1 MKRDYKYFK
10 LLLDL
15 RFLKNCIKNNVILK
29 LEQFPLANLQ
39 CSNAKR
45 TKNINKKRRVRLVQK
60 DLSSAKNELIFR
72 LKRIDFHVRKLFL
85 VGNDR
90 SISKY
95 RNIQDKRSFKLSNS
109 VVRDVS
115 HDPEQ
120 LIHNFSSHI
129 LSEARKSLLCRGLH
143 FTLNLWNMQII
154 PFLLNSFTKTFK
166 LPISTLFKIKP

>member
-1 MKRDYKYFK
+1 MKVPSMNFLIFYVRAIINHVCNMHS
-10 LLLDL
+10 LLPLVCL
-15 RFLKNCIKNNVILK
+15 QFLFW
-29 LEQFPLANLQ
+29 Q
-39 CSNAKR
+39 
-45 TKNINKKRRVRLVQK
+45 RRRIVLVKK
-60 DLSSAKNELIFR
+60 DLSSVKNELIFR
-72 LKRIDFHVRKLFL
+72 LRRTDFHACKLFL

-90 SISKY
+90 SISKHQ
-95 RNIQDKRSFKLSNS
+95 NIQDKRFFKPSNS

-129 LSEARKSLLCRGLH
+129 LSEARKSVLCKGLH

-166 LPISTLFKIKP
+166 LPI

>member
-1 MKRDYKYFK
+1 MKVPSMNFLNFYVRAIINHVCNMHS
-10 LLLDL
+10 LLPLVCL
-15 RFLKNCIKNNVILK
+15 QFLFW
-29 LEQFPLANLQ
+29 Q
-39 CSNAKR
+39 
-45 TKNINKKRRVRLVQK
+45 RRRIVLVKK
-60 DLSSAKNELIFR
+60 DLSSVKNELIFR
-72 LKRIDFHVRKLFL
+72 LRRTDFHACKLFL

-90 SISKY
+90 SISKHQ
-95 RNIQDKRSFKLSNS
+95 NIQDKRFFKPSNS

-129 LSEARKSLLCRGLH
+129 LSEARKSVLCKGLH

-166 LPISTLFKIKP
+166 LPI